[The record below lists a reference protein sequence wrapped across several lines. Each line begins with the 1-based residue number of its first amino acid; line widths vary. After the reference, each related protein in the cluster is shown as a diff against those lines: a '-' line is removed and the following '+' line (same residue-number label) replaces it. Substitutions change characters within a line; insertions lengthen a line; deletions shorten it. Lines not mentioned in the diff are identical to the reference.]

1 MEPIA
6 VDVKEAARLT
16 SLSVRSI
23 RRYIGL
29 GRLRVTRVGRRVLVS
44 LASLR
49 QLFQEDAS

>member
-23 RRYIGL
+23 RRYIAL
-29 GRLRVTRVGRRVLVS
+29 GRLRVTRVGRRVLVP

-49 QLFQEDAS
+49 QMVREDAS